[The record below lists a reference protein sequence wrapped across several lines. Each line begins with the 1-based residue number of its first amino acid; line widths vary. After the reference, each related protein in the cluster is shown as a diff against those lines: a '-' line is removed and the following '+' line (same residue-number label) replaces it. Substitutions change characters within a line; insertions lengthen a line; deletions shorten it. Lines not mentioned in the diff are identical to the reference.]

1 MSIFSDIAGGFLIGE
16 EQYKHAMADVQAMQD
31 ADEEARRKAFGFG
44 IEERHFCSKGFSA
57 EECHLCCSD
66 NIDYMKWLL
75 LNGYRNCI
83 KVIYIDPPFF
93 TKANYN
99 ATVSIRDEN
108 GKKQNVHHLAY
119 NDMFERDLEFYIANM
134 TSRLM
139 LMKEL
144 LHPEG
149 LIWVH
154 LDWHSSHYIRVIMDE
169 IFGEKH
175 FVNEIIWKYKSGG
188 SGKKHFARKHDS
200 LLVYS
205 KTNKYKLEVPKEK
218 SYNRNMKP
226 YHFKGVSEYKDE
238 YGWYTL
244 VNMKDVWSIDMVGRT
259 SAERT
264 GYATQKPIELVSRI
278 VLASTDENDICADFF
293 CGSGA
298 LIEAA
303 ATNGRRWLGC
313 DNEQLAVSIAR
324 KRLDMRESDYVFL
337 SNRDELRRVGRLSMN
352 LKVRDRLEN
361 GKSLLTFEVSGFEPE
376 LDIGHIPLKE
386 RAEVRRIAEADGM
399 RLLDYIMIDPAYN
412 GAFSAEHI
420 ISEGFDE
427 IRFISKGNFAVI
439 AVDVFGRE
447 YFMKVDLDND

>member
-1 MSIFSDIAGGFLIGE
+1 
-16 EQYKHAMADVQAMQD
+16 
-31 ADEEARRKAFGFG
+31 
-44 IEERHFCSKGFSA
+44 
-57 EECHLCCSD
+57 
-66 NIDYMKWLL
+66 
-75 LNGYRNCI
+75 
-83 KVIYIDPPFF
+83 
-93 TKANYN
+93 
-99 ATVSIRDEN
+99 
-108 GKKQNVHHLAY
+108 
-119 NDMFERDLEFYIANM
+119 
-134 TSRLM
+134 
-139 LMKEL
+139 
-144 LHPEG
+144 
-149 LIWVH
+149 
-154 LDWHSSHYIRVIMDE
+154 MDE